1 MQDFEKLGVFYLG
14 REFDVSSR
22 KLTDNVVLYDSK
34 DLVTH
39 GVVVGMT
46 GSGKTGLCVDI
57 IEEAA
62 IDGISSILIDPKG
75 DLADLLLTFPQ
86 LRGEDFRPWV
96 NEEDANKK
104 GLSVADF
111 AAQQAEFW
119 AKGLGD
125 WGESGDR
132 IQRLRNAADFVIYTP
147 GSGAGVQVSIL
158 KSFAV
163 PPPEIMEDGELLQ
176 GRINTTVSSLLGL
189 AGIEADPIQSREH
202 ILLATVIGQSWKEGQ
217 DLNLAML
224 IQQVQNPP
232 IARIGVLDLESFYPS
247 QERFALVMA
256 LNNLLAS
263 PSFAAWLEGVPLD
276 IGDILHTPQGKP
288 RVAIF
293 SIAHL
298 GDAERMFFVSLLLNQ
313 ILGWMRTLPGTSSL
327 RALVYMDEIFG
338 FFPPVQ
344 NPPSKLPLLTLLK
357 QARAFGLGILLATQ
371 NPVDLDYKGL
381 SNAGTWFV
389 GHLQTERDLDRL
401 MDGLEGAAASTGGA
415 FDRAKMTQTVA
426 GLGNRVFLMNNTHLN
441 APVIFQTRWSMSY
454 LRGPLTRQQIKQL
467 MDPYKAVLAPIP
479 TVTPVAAGPAR
490 THAAAPVP
498 AAAATPGV
506 GLQPT
511 LPPDIPQLFVPVRGR
526 AGGGQDVIYQPMLVG
541 AARLRFLDVKSKAD
555 VSQDVIYTTP
565 ITDQA
570 VPVNWEDAQE
580 ASFAPGDLEKATSRG
595 AQFASLSSE
604 AGKAKNYANW
614 GRDFA
619 GWLYDT
625 QKIDLLR
632 SPNTGQFSKP
642 GESER
647 DFRVRLQQA
656 FREQRDESVNTLRQK
671 YAPKEAALQ
680 ERIRRAES
688 AVDREAAQARTAG
701 FQTAVSLGSTLLS
714 FLGGGRRKI
723 SSSTIGRASTAARGA
738 SRSLEQ
744 QGDVGRAK
752 ENVKAYQQQLADL
765 QQQFNDE
772 TAALQAK
779 IDPQSEAFDTVTI
792 RPKKTD
798 ISVQLLAL
806 LWAPYWQDTQGNA
819 TQAW

>member
-1 MQDFEKLGVFYLG
+1 
-14 REFDVSSR
+14 
-22 KLTDNVVLYDSK
+22 
-34 DLVTH
+34 
-39 GVVVGMT
+39 
-46 GSGKTGLCVDI
+46 
-57 IEEAA
+57 
-62 IDGISSILIDPKG
+62 
-75 DLADLLLTFPQ
+75 
-86 LRGEDFRPWV
+86 
-96 NEEDANKK
+96 
-104 GLSVADF
+104 
-111 AAQQAEFW
+111 
-119 AKGLGD
+119 
-125 WGESGDR
+125 
-132 IQRLRNAADFVIYTP
+132 
-147 GSGAGVQVSIL
+147 
-158 KSFAV
+158 
-163 PPPEIMEDGELLQ
+163 
-176 GRINTTVSSLLGL
+176 
-189 AGIEADPIQSREH
+189 
-202 ILLATVIGQSWKEGQ
+202 
-217 DLNLAML
+217 
-224 IQQVQNPP
+224 
-232 IARIGVLDLESFYPS
+232 
-247 QERFALVMA
+247 
-256 LNNLLAS
+256 
-263 PSFAAWLEGVPLD
+263 
-276 IGDILHTPQGKP
+276 
-288 RVAIF
+288 
-293 SIAHL
+293 
-298 GDAERMFFVSLLLNQ
+298 
-313 ILGWMRTLPGTSSL
+313 
-327 RALVYMDEIFG
+327 
-338 FFPPVQ
+338 
-344 NPPSKLPLLTLLK
+344 
-357 QARAFGLGILLATQ
+357 
-371 NPVDLDYKGL
+371 
-381 SNAGTWFV
+381 
-389 GHLQTERDLDRL
+389 
-401 MDGLEGAAASTGGA
+401 
-415 FDRAKMTQTVA
+415 
-426 GLGNRVFLMNNTHLN
+426 
-441 APVIFQTRWSMSY
+441 
-454 LRGPLTRQQIKQL
+454 
-467 MDPYKAVLAPIP
+467 
-479 TVTPVAAGPAR
+479 
-490 THAAAPVP
+490 VP
-498 AAAATPGV
+498 AAAATPGA

-526 AGGGQDVIYQPMLVG
+526 AGGGQDMIYEPMLVG

-604 AGKAKNYANW
+604 AGKAKNYTNW

-632 SPNTGQFSKP
+632 SPSTGQFSKP

-656 FREQRDESVNTLRQK
+656 FREQRDGSVNALRQK

-680 ERIRRAES
+680 EKIRRAES

-765 QQQFNDE
+765 QQQFDDE

-779 IDPQSEAFDTVTI
+779 IDPQSEAFETVTI

-798 ISVQLLAL
+798 ISVQFLAL